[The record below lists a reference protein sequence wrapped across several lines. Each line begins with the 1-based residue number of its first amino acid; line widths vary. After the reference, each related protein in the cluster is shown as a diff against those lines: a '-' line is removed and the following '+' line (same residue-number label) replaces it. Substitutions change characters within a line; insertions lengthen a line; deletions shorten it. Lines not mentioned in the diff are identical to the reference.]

1 MKYIIIQI
9 ISHITPSLDK
19 KKKISIPFNNF
30 KYFRVFSQLSF
41 KTIISNIYKGG
52 IIIIDSPIFKI
63 KYMKNKSTKK
73 SKIYIKKIRAV
84 ILLKQKYKIKIV
96 KYKIAKIFKDFIFI
110 LSEAIKNISK
120 TFNKITNIKSFT
132 LKVYFKI

>member
-1 MKYIIIQI
+1 
-9 ISHITPSLDK
+9 
-19 KKKISIPFNNF
+19 
-30 KYFRVFSQLSF
+30 
-41 KTIISNIYKGG
+41 
-52 IIIIDSPIFKI
+52 
-63 KYMKNKSTKK
+63 MKNKSTKK
-73 SKIYIKKIRAV
+73 SKIYIKKILAV